1 MIGVTTGTNW
11 GLIAFVCLVAILFG
25 LGWNWLTAWAEKTGF
40 IKGYT
45 AFFVVGG
52 VAVTVALA
60 AFLVGIVA
68 ALIVAGMFVLTGTP
82 MIVGSM
88 IRHKRDELRMLEQM
102 RLEARDGDAP

>member
-1 MIGVTTGTNW
+1 MIGTSTGIDW
-11 GLIAFVCLVAILFG
+11 GLIAFICLLAVLFG
-25 LGWNWLTAWAEKTGF
+25 LGWNWLTAVAEKTGF
-40 IKGYT
+40 IRGYT

-52 VAVTVALA
+52 VAGTIILA

-88 IRHKRDELRMLEQM
+88 I
-102 RLEARDGDAP
+102 